1 MYRWKNTVNVH
12 WRYRWL
18 CNPWTYVDH
27 IYLCKQAII
36 YELLCI
42 SLILQHN
49 ALLLSW
55 QLFSCLIY
63 TAGKIISTH
72 STLSITSPTSPL
84 SSCSNGP
91 VSVWFGGGGNTVAE
105 SHTHS
110 LAPLQE
116 RHQGGCGERGK
127 RICPNVAHC
136 WKQSTCIRKTLTFVL
151 RCIMLTPPAFDFIAT
166 EALQRRLTAS
176 TLYVTLGVCMSN
188 FAGTLLYCF
197 LAQREIDFH
206 YKTTTAER
214 KTDSRKQQG
223 ATCLW
228 ENRS

>member
-27 IYLCKQAII
+27 IYLCKQAVI

-166 EALQRRLTAS
+166 EALQRDWLPPHTVCYTGCLHVKFCGNSAVLLSS
-176 TLYVTLGVCMSN
+176 TKGDWFSLQNNNG
-188 FAGTLLYCF
+188 
-197 LAQREIDFH
+197 REKDGQP
-206 YKTTTAER
+206 KTTGSNLFMG
-214 KTDSRKQQG
+214 K
-223 ATCLW
+223 
-228 ENRS
+228 

>member
-1 MYRWKNTVNVH
+1 MTLTLLIWFPGSPWRSSGVLKSSFFKRTFIKPLTDICLQQMYRWKNTVNVH

-27 IYLCKQAII
+27 IYLCKQAVI

-136 WKQSTCIRKTLTFVL
+136 WKMCQS
-151 RCIMLTPPAFDFIAT
+151 D
-166 EALQRRLTAS
+166 Q
-176 TLYVTLGVCMSN
+176 
-188 FAGTLLYCF
+188 
-197 LAQREIDFH
+197 LA
-206 YKTTTAER
+206 
-214 KTDSRKQQG
+214 
-223 ATCLW
+223 
-228 ENRS
+228 